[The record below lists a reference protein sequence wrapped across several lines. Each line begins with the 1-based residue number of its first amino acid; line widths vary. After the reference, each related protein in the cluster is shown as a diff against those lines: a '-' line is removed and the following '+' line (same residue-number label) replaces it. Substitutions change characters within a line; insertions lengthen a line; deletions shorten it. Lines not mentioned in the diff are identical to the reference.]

1 MILKIFDERNNN
13 YAFIDKIDSVEVNK
27 SDWCFHCDENNYLS
41 IPRLVMSG
49 YTLIDEND
57 TESQRFISMESIR
70 RDHLK
75 IDISKYESGKNI
87 NVIRHADRY
96 FINPEKRYET
106 KDVYSAK
113 VLTVFFSS
121 DTSET
126 YAIRCCNDNVYLL
139 NDNGKTI
146 DRL

>member
-1 MILKIFDERNNN
+1 MRGW
-13 YAFIDKIDSVEVNK
+13 S
-27 SDWCFHCDENNYLS
+27 
-41 IPRLVMSG
+41 
-49 YTLIDEND
+49 LINSND
-57 TESQRFISMESIR
+57 TESQRFISNESIR
-70 RDHLK
+70 RDNIEVDLE
-75 IDISKYESGKNI
+75 KYECGKNV
-87 NVIRHADRY
+87 NVIRHADMY

>member
-1 MILKIFDERNNN
+1 MILKIFDEKNNN
-13 YAFIDKIDSVEVNK
+13 YTFIDKVDSVEVNK
-27 SDWCFHCDENNYLS
+27 SDWCFHCDENNYLH
-41 IPRLVMSG
+41 LVMRGWS
-49 YTLIDEND
+49 LINSND
-57 TESQRFISMESIR
+57 TESQRFISNESIR
-70 RDHLK
+70 RDNIEVDLE
-75 IDISKYESGKNI
+75 KYECGKNV
-87 NVIRHADRY
+87 NVIRHADMY